1 MTSPKLKYLVKISS
15 LIPGDIILTSS
26 KTLTSKSIR
35 LSTMSEFSHVM
46 LHIGDGSCM
55 HADGDGVH
63 PLNLQRLLL
72 DEDNTA
78 VVLRLKNPEKHQLA
92 IAFACNYVQIDTGKS
107 YSKREAVKS
116 KILRNSQTKQRENRQ
131 FCSRLVAQAY
141 DLGGIRLVNNPDYCF
156 PSDFVSSPLL
166 EFVDECIEAATDEQ
180 IEFATSDS
188 PLDIQK
194 AIFNEIMSFAR
205 NLFDTD
211 IQNFHEIEAALNIKK
226 NAAIEKQL
234 AIKIKE
240 TGFLDFGDIDVE
252 KNPWRYNGII
262 LMEAINI
269 DESTKLETAKRELK
283 LALSDIE
290 KYTSMA
296 THYTHRYHHT
306 GFKYDEQMSELWKKM
321 LFINTGRK
329 IAAEYVINIL
339 SKKGI

>member
-1 MTSPKLKYLVKISS
+1 
-15 LIPGDIILTSS
+15 
-26 KTLTSKSIR
+26 
-35 LSTMSEFSHVM
+35 
-46 LHIGDGSCM
+46 
-55 HADGDGVH
+55 
-63 PLNLQRLLL
+63 
-72 DEDNTA
+72 
-78 VVLRLKNPEKHQLA
+78 
-92 IAFACNYVQIDTGKS
+92 
-107 YSKREAVKS
+107 
-116 KILRNSQTKQRENRQ
+116 
-131 FCSRLVAQAY
+131 
-141 DLGGIRLVNNPDYCF
+141 
-156 PSDFVSSPLL
+156 
-166 EFVDECIEAATDEQ
+166 
-180 IEFATSDS
+180 
-188 PLDIQK
+188 
-194 AIFNEIMSFAR
+194 MSFAR